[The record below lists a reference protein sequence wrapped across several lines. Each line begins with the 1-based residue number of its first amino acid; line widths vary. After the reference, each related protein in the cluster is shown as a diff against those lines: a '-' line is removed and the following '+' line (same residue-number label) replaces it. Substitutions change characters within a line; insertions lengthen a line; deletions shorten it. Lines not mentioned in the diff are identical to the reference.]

1 LSTSGPLHPPSF
13 SLLPFL
19 RLHPFSSSSLFLFPF
34 LLPPSFS
41 RVFSLFILP
50 FSSSSSFH
58 PPSTVHHHHH
68 FNDFSRRSSSVSP
81 TVPSYSVLSSSIP
94 SDYCVVLVCS
104 PTSSSHPTTNR
115 HPAISPTLP
124 LLSVPSLFVT
134 FLTPLLQ
141 TRTTSFRKV
150 ATFFTENQKGYS
162 LIPNLTPWTP
172 PRFTT
177 LPPSL
182 TNP

>member
-1 LSTSGPLHPPSF
+1 MNRSKRCCGVVEPWPGPTRDLWILLFSSSSSVFFFSLPTLFPPLHPPSF

-34 LLPPSFS
+34 LLPLSFS

-124 LLSVPSLFVT
+124 LLSVP
-134 FLTPLLQ
+134 
-141 TRTTSFRKV
+141 R
-150 ATFFTENQKGYS
+150 
-162 LIPNLTPWTP
+162 
-172 PRFTT
+172 
-177 LPPSL
+177 
-182 TNP
+182 